1 MNNIVPIQEED
12 DLNTIF
18 ESGFYRLGGATKNVP
33 DGCEWGNLI
42 VSGDNDTVLQI
53 VSDHGNN
60 KFLKRTY
67 QDASIWTDWVPI
79 ATATQPHEYDLSL
92 TEGVTG
98 SAKYFKTQ
106 DGIVHIILSAV
117 TKSQWNT
124 EDLVANLPEGF
135 RPNTDLW
142 FCAAV
147 GDGAFVIGNCD
158 IRVQTNGEIK
168 VAGYAVANNDGKRDI
183 TSTALFI
190 AV

>member
-1 MNNIVPIQEED
+1 MRQNGDYKIYENV
-12 DLNTIF
+12 LNT
-18 ESGFYRLGGATKNVP
+18 G
-33 DGCEWGNLI
+33 
-42 VSGDNDTVLQI
+42 
-53 VSDHGNN
+53 
-60 KFLKRTY
+60 
-67 QDASIWTDWVPI
+67 IWAGWKEI
-79 ATATQPHEYDLSL
+79 ATATPPKEYDLSL
-92 TEGVTG
+92 AEGVTG

-106 DGIVHIILSAV
+106 DGIVHITLSAV

-124 EDLVANLPEGF
+124 EDLVSSLPEGF